1 MNRFNELTMLDVGAG
16 SDSRGSTS
24 HESSTSHGSS
34 ASHESLASPRGSAS
48 AQGPFASRTA
58 RLNLDVH
65 QHLWPERLLEALRGR
80 DKPPR
85 LRGWTLELAGEPP
98 YEVDPRHHD
107 PEARRIEAQ
116 QEGLDLALI
125 SPSSPLGIELLPP
138 RESRELLDAYHHGAL
153 ELPAP
158 FGAWAG
164 ACLTDLDP
172 RGLRRELDRGFVGL
186 TLSASALC
194 TEHGYVRLAPLLEVL
209 EDAGRPLF
217 IHPGP
222 ATAPEAAPNWW
233 PTIVS
238 YVEQMYEAWYAFR
251 AFGRRRHP
259 TLRVCFAMLAGLAP
273 LHSERLLARAG
284 LRTVVDEN
292 SFLEVSSY
300 GTRAIDATVRVLG
313 IDVLVGGSDRPY
325 ASPAFSDLGAAAVA
339 AIRGANPLR
348 LLDPDCKGGA

>member
-1 MNRFNELTMLDVGAG
+1 MNRFNELTVLDVGTG
-16 SDSRGSTS
+16 SDRR
-24 HESSTSHGSS
+24 
-34 ASHESLASPRGSAS
+34 SLASVGRPLGRRVSS
-48 AQGPFASRTA
+48 
-58 RLNLDVH
+58 LNLDVH
-65 QHLWPERLLEALRGR
+65 QHLWPEPLLEALRAR

-85 LRGWTLELAGEPP
+85 MRGWTLELAGEAP
-98 YEVDPRHHD
+98 YEVDPRDHD
-107 PEARRIEAQ
+107 PEARRTQAQ
-116 QEGLDLALI
+116 QEHLDLALI
-125 SPSSPLGIELLPP
+125 APSSPLGIELLPP
-138 RESRELLDAYHHGAL
+138 GESRALLDAYHEGAL

-164 ACLTDLDP
+164 ACLTELDP
-172 RGLRRELDRGFVGL
+172 GGLRRELDRGFVGL
-186 TLSASALC
+186 TLPASALC
-194 TEHGYVRLAPLLEVL
+194 TEYGYVRLASLLEVL
-209 EDAGRPLF
+209 EEAGRPLF

-222 ATAPEAAPNWW
+222 ASAPQAAPNWW

-251 AFGRRRHP
+251 AFGRERHP

-273 LHSERLLARAG
+273 LHGERLLARAG

-292 SFLEVSSY
+292 AFLEVSSY

-313 IDVLVGGSDRPY
+313 IDVLVGGSDQPY

-348 LLDPDCKGGA
+348 LLDLKGGA

>member
-1 MNRFNELTMLDVGAG
+1 MNRFNELTTLDVGAG
-16 SDSRGSTS
+16 EDRRGV
-24 HESSTSHGSS
+24 
-34 ASHESLASPRGSAS
+34 APV
-48 AQGPFASRTA
+48 QGPLAKRVTT
-58 RLNLDVH
+58 LNLDVH
-65 QHLWPERLLEALRGR
+65 QHLWPEALLDALRVR
-80 DKPPR
+80 AKPPR
-85 LRGWTLELAGEPP
+85 LCGWTLELAGEPP

-107 PEARRIEAQ
+107 PEARGIQARA
-116 QEGLDLALI
+116 EGLDLALI
-125 SPSSPLGIELLPP
+125 APSCPLGIELLAP
-138 RESRELLDAYHHGAL
+138 RESRELLDAYHDGAL

-172 RGLRRELDRGFVGL
+172 YGLRRELDRGFVGL
-186 TLSASALC
+186 TVPASAIC
-194 TEHGYVRLAPLLEVL
+194 TEHGYEHLAPLLEVL
-209 EDAGRPLF
+209 VQTGRPLF

-222 ATAPEAAPNWW
+222 AAAPTAAPNWW

-251 AFGRRRHP
+251 AFGRPRHP

-273 LHSERLLARAG
+273 LHGERLLARAG

-313 IDVLVGGSDRPY
+313 IDVLVGGSDQPY
-325 ASPAFSDLGAAAVA
+325 SSPAFSDLGAAAVS

-348 LLDPDCKGGA
+348 LLDSKGGA